1 MKARHVVPQGSLN
14 KFGWLTITNVTSP
27 LTSHQDSL
35 RDPFVAFAP
44 RFLLGSSPVAHSLTR
59 TSTPKSRCDFF
70 AQNDIQ
76 WVCFVIIVRDGTSRA
91 PSPTK
96 KYNNPC
102 RGGVSPPAFILDM
115 RLFSGGASPSPTRHN
130 KRDSKCTIPL
140 LFLRTVEDALFHN
153 NSLNRQGLGGA

>member
-91 PSPTK
+91 PSPTE
-96 KYNNPC
+96 
-102 RGGVSPPAFILDM
+102 
-115 RLFSGGASPSPTRHN
+115 HN
-130 KRDSKCTIPL
+130 KRDSKCAIPL
-140 LFLRTVEDALFHN
+140 CYQLSERIGVVKQMPLASAL
-153 NSLNRQGLGGA
+153 LLLCPK